1 MRTGVAYLL
10 VYLAVGNQDDE
21 WADIGNDPDFRER
34 PYTWG
39 ICRTNV
45 RGWAQPGDD
54 LFFIAKR
61 PAESVDDRYF
71 LRGRFRVSERM
82 DHVEAQKRFGPKQ
95 NMIFDELPAG
105 PDLRARMIDYVGRW
119 RHKLQWNDGRPDL
132 LGLDSGQWSETD
144 FVVEARSGE
153 SYVHSYWDPHV
164 DWRNRLRSP
173 YLVADDS
180 VSGVLPEPI
189 RWADVASRSDHLPKP
204 IALTNKSHRHAA
216 QRVWHASDV
225 ELLSSIFADSAATIP
240 PAAHSQKA

>member
-1 MRTGVAYLL
+1 MGRHWQRPGFSRS
-10 VYLAVGNQDDE
+10 AVHLGHM
-21 WADIGNDPDFRER
+21 PH
-34 PYTWG
+34 
-39 ICRTNV
+39 NV

-71 LRGRFRVSERM
+71 LRGRFRVSERI
-82 DHVEAQKRFGPKQ
+82 DHVEARKRFGPKQ

-105 PDLRARMIDYVGRW
+105 PDLRARTIDYVVHW
-119 RHKLQWNDGRPDL
+119 RHKLQWNDGRPHL
-132 LGLDSGQWSETD
+132 LGLESGQWSETD

-180 VSGVLPEPI
+180 VSGLLPEPI

-216 QRVWHASDV
+216 QRVWHASDI
-225 ELLSSIFADSAATIP
+225 ELLSRIFADAATTIP
-240 PAAHSQKA
+240 PSGLMVKRPDV